1 MGTTKS
7 AKNNDMLGFP
17 TTTTVLTEPTARYQE
32 AIKKESEE
40 ADKRRAAKAKAQE
53 EEDMASGRIRVKEER
68 PMPFGWTNILLMSRS
83 KEARIDRTPCTNRV
97 AIGQKVMVKTSEH
110 VTSEAIVTFITHWH
124 VYLDF
129 GHYIAPYS
137 PDEIKTIIPISVP
150 RGGIHD

>member
-1 MGTTKS
+1 MGTSKS

-17 TTTTVLTEPTARYQE
+17 TAATVLTEPTARYQE
-32 AIKKESEE
+32 AIKKESAE
-40 ADKRRAAKAKAQE
+40 ADKCRAAKAKAQE

-83 KEARIDRTPCTNRV
+83 KEARVDRTPCTKRV
-97 AIGQKVMVKTSEH
+97 SVGQKVMVKTSEH
-110 VTSEAIVTFITHWH
+110 VSSEAIVTLITHWH

-137 PDEIKTIIPISVP
+137 PDEIRTVVPISESLGVV
-150 RGGIHD
+150 HD